1 MSRLLG
7 RLHGLVDIGLDPM
20 DTRRIEAAILN
31 NISDMDYRM
40 TPFEAGLEMF
50 VDLDREDD
58 YFGKEALLKADRRTR
73 MYGIKCATAEPLIGG
88 HVERDG
94 QEIGVIT
101 ASSWSPYLEC
111 GVAYVKLHSADLIE
125 PRTGKVVGFDLQL
138 HDCELIDLPFY
149 DAEKKIPRGL
159 EIADV

>member
-1 MSRLLG
+1 
-7 RLHGLVDIGLDPM
+7 M

-31 NISDMDYRM
+31 NISDMDHLM

-50 VDLDREDD
+50 VDLDRDD
-58 YFGKEALLKADRRTR
+58 EYFGKEALLRADRRTR
-73 MYGIKCATAEPLIGG
+73 IYGVKCPTGEPLIGG

-94 QEIGVIT
+94 KEIGVIT

-111 GVAYVKLHSADLIE
+111 GVAYVKLHGADLLE
-125 PRTGKVVGFDLQL
+125 PRRGTVVGFDLQM

-149 DAEKKIPRGL
+149 DAEKRIPRGL
-159 EIADV
+159 EVADV